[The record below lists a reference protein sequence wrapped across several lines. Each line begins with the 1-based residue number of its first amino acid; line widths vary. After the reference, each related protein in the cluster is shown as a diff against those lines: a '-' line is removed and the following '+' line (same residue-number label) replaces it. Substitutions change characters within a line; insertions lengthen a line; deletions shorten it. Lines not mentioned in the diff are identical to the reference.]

1 MQKNISSATWWS
13 LAVRPWGEL
22 WGGDD
27 SDDDDYGGDD
37 GMMLMVVMMVI
48 VNVIVVTYNIL
59 QRNSPTLTLVTYFPH
74 LHPWDCFQLG
84 EA

>member
-1 MQKNISSATWWS
+1 MLQKNISSATWWS

-27 SDDDDYGGDD
+27 SGDCDDDDDDDGGDD

-48 VNVIVVTYNIL
+48 VNVIVVTTYGDLWYSTEEIL
-59 QRNSPTLTLVTYFPH
+59 NFN
-74 LHPWDCFQLG
+74 F
-84 EA
+84 